1 MALEYYNHIDL
12 NKNQL
17 QNAVIHPLGSAPG
30 SASEGQIYYD
40 STAGDKQVYVYTGNT
55 GGWVALGG
63 NKFDKIAVSGQ
74 TNVVADG
81 TNDTLTFVA
90 GSNVTITTNASS
102 DSVTITS
109 TDTVYTHPTHD
120 GDDIDIDTGALT
132 GATVI
137 SDLDFNITTDTE
149 GHVTD
154 ANASVSTRNLTLAN
168 LGYTGATDATNTA
181 APAIENNSGTPV
193 FASGSTKAEV
203 LTLIN
208 VADGANNYTL
218 PTAAANTLGGIKVG
232 TRLSISSGT
241 LSADNQVTT
250 AAVKTALD
258 SAIGS
263 NTLTIGDTNTT
274 TTFPGD
280 IVVTGKTTT
289 NNVEVVSTSNG
300 VVFEGNAADANE
312 GTLLAGT
319 LSADRT
325 YTLPN
330 KSGTVAMTSDITGT
344 NSGTNT
350 GDQNLFSTI
359 AVSGQSNVVA
369 DGTSDTLTF
378 AAGSNVT
385 ITTAAGS
392 DTVTISAT
400 DTNTNTQ
407 LATAAALIDV
417 SEFTS
422 GQTTATIEHSLS
434 SKNLIVQ
441 MYDTS
446 TGEVIFADIMHD
458 DINTINVIFATIPS
472 NDIRV
477 VIIDAVHGV
486 DDTSVTYS

>member
-17 QNAVIHPLGSAPG
+17 QNAVIHPLGSAPS

-40 STAGDKQVYVYTGNT
+40 STAGDKQVYVYN
-55 GGWVALGG
+55 GGSWVALGG

-74 TNVVADG
+74 NNVVADG

-90 GSNVTITTNASS
+90 GSNVTITTDASA
-102 DSVTITS
+102 DSVTIAS
-109 TDTVYTHPTHD
+109 TDTVYTHPTHP
-120 GDDIDIDTGALT
+120 GDDINIDTGALT

-168 LGYTGATDATNTA
+168 LGYTGATNATATE
-181 APAIENNSGTPV
+181 APAIEIDSGSPV
-193 FASGSTKAEV
+193 FASGITKTEV
-203 LTLIN
+203 QELLN
-208 VADGANNYTL
+208 VADGANNFTL
-218 PTAAANTLGGIKVG
+218 PTASAGTLGGVKIG
-232 TRLSISSGT
+232 EGLTINSGI
-241 LSADNQVTT
+241 LSADDQVTT
-250 AAVKTALD
+250 AAVKTALGG
-258 SAIGS
+258 AIGS
-263 NTLTIGDTNTT
+263 NALTIGDTNTT

-300 VVFEGNAADANE
+300 VVFEGNAADDHE

-392 DTVTISAT
+392 DTVTIAAA
-400 DTNTNTQ
+400 DNNTQ
-407 LATAAALIDV
+407 LSTAAALIDV
-417 SEFTS
+417 SDGDFE
-422 GQTTATIEHSLS
+422 TTASFNHGLA

-441 MYDTS
+441 LYDVT
-446 TGEVIFADIMHD
+446 TGEVVYADIDHTD
-458 DINTINVIFATIPS
+458 NSNISVIFASTPP
-472 NDIRV
+472 NNVRV
-477 VIIDAVHGV
+477 VVIDAKNGLTDKTV
-486 DDTSVTYS
+486 SYS

>member
-17 QNAVIHPLGSAPG
+17 QNAVIHPLGSAPS

-40 STAGDKQVYVYTGNT
+40 STAGDKQVYVYNAGS
-55 GGWVALGG
+55 WVALGG

-74 TNVVADG
+74 NNVVADG

-90 GSNVTITTNASS
+90 GSNVTITTDASA
-102 DSVTITS
+102 DSVTIAS
-109 TDTVYTHPTHD
+109 TDTVYTHPTHP
-120 GDDIDIDTGALT
+120 GDDINIDTGALT

-168 LGYTGATDATNTA
+168 LGYTGATNATATE
-181 APAIENNSGTPV
+181 APAIEIDSGSPV
-193 FASGSTKAEV
+193 FATGITKTEV
-203 LTLIN
+203 QELLN

-250 AAVKTALD
+250 AAVKSALD
-258 SAIGS
+258 GAIGS
-263 NTLTIGDTNTT
+263 NALTIGDTNTT

-300 VVFEGNAADANE
+300 VIFEGNAADDHE

-392 DTVTISAT
+392 DTVTIAAA
-400 DTNTNTQ
+400 NTNTQ
-407 LATAAALIDV
+407 LSTAAALIDV
-417 SEFTS
+417 SDSNFE
-422 GQTTATIEHSLS
+422 TTASFNHGLA

-441 MYDTS
+441 LYDVT
-446 TGEVIFADIMHD
+446 TGEVVYADIDHTD
-458 DINTINVIFATIPS
+458 NSNISVIFASTPP
-472 NDIRV
+472 NDVRV
-477 VIIDAVHGV
+477 VVIDAKNGLTDKTV
-486 DDTSVTYS
+486 SYS

>member
-120 GDDIDIDTGALT
+120 GDDIDIHTGALT

-193 FASGSTKAEV
+193 FASGITKAEV
-203 LTLIN
+203 LTLLN
-208 VADGANNYTL
+208 VEDGANNYTL

-385 ITTAAGS
+385 ITTTAGS